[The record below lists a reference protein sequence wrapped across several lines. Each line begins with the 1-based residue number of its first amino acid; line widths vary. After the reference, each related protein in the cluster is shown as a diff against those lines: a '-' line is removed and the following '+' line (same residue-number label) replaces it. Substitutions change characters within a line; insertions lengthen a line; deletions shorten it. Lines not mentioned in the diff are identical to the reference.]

1 MRLDKWTD
9 ALLAVAFGVLLAI
22 ELIAVAIVT
31 GLVGLLIVLL
41 WERSP
46 WIATAAAAGLIG
58 CLIWFWRNRGREV
71 AEAAPGQVHRGILL
85 DRIPVSGAAGSMY
98 MLQFLVWALASPV
111 VGVGFAVL
119 IAAGILLVPVAYHY
133 NRPRKDGLVR
143 VGGAGAL
150 GAIFGLGF
158 FLVVSARQV
167 PFAAMFG
174 AATAAGTLGAV
185 VLLWRRAK
193 QGRNALHVVEE

>member
-31 GLVGLLIVLL
+31 GLVGMLIMLL

-46 WIATAAAAGLIG
+46 WMGTGAAAGLVA
-58 CLIWFWRNRGREV
+58 CLIWFWQNRRREV
-71 AEAAPGQVHRGILL
+71 AQAAPGQVHRGILL

-111 VGVGFAVL
+111 VGLGFAVL
-119 IAAGILLVPVAYHY
+119 IAAGLLLVPVAHHY
-133 NRPRKDGLVR
+133 NRPRKDGLIR

-158 FLVVSARQV
+158 FLVASARQV
-167 PFAAMFG
+167 PLTAMFG
-174 AATAAGTLGAV
+174 AATAAGTLGAA
-185 VLLWRRAK
+185 VLIWRRSK
-193 QGRNALHVVEE
+193 EPRDALHVVEE